1 MEAIKEFYENNK
13 NISLKIK
20 DIYGDFN
27 LIGYNL
33 LNNTLIG
40 LLKVPK
46 NRIYYKYS
54 NFNKLEEKYKLFNLL
69 HFYSIKKVF
78 LNLNLGSINFSAD
91 ELGLPIEDE
100 RVLGVWS
107 EKMRPMTDE
116 VFDKVFKPL
125 YFSKGK

>member
-1 MEAIKEFYENNK
+1 MI
-13 NISLKIK
+13 ISK
-20 DIYGDFN
+20 
-27 LIGYNL
+27 
-33 LNNTLIG
+33 TLTDP
-40 LLKVPK
+40 VEV
-46 NRIYYKYS
+46 R
-54 NFNKLEEKYKLFNLL
+54 NKLQA
-69 HFYSIKKVF
+69 I
-78 LNLNLGSINFSAD
+78 AD

>member
-40 LLKVPK
+40 LLKV
-46 NRIYYKYS
+46 
-54 NFNKLEEKYKLFNLL
+54 
-69 HFYSIKKVF
+69 IKIEYI
-78 LNLNLGSINFSAD
+78 INIAI
-91 ELGLPIEDE
+91 LIN
-100 RVLGVWS
+100 
-107 EKMRPMTDE
+107 
-116 VFDKVFKPL
+116 
-125 YFSKGK
+125 

>member
-40 LLKVPK
+40 ILKVPK

-69 HFYSIKKVF
+69 HFCPIQKVF
-78 LNLNLGSINFSAD
+78 LNLNLGSINFSSD
-91 ELGLPIEDE
+91 ESISNFIDRLDIFDDKENDIYLREIKIED
-100 RVLGVWS
+100 L
-107 EKMRPMTDE
+107 KNN
-116 VFDKVFKPL
+116 
-125 YFSKGK
+125 

>member
-54 NFNKLEEKYKLFNLL
+54 NFNKFIRK
-69 HFYSIKKVF
+69 
-78 LNLNLGSINFSAD
+78 
-91 ELGLPIEDE
+91 
-100 RVLGVWS
+100 
-107 EKMRPMTDE
+107 
-116 VFDKVFKPL
+116 
-125 YFSKGK
+125 